1 MNNSLKNNLF
11 FINILII
18 ASIFLSACRQSQPI
32 SDAELNVLKN
42 TILIVNSDKS
52 VEKYATIQREF
63 EKELFESE
71 LNLFEFNL
79 AEENSQQSVFDLNL
93 AEKNSSQSAFEKKL
107 STVRPALVYTVGSK
121 AYTLASN
128 SVKDKPL
135 VFSSM
140 INWQRF
146 NITENTYGITL
157 ELPTEMQLFM
167 YSYLFPEIRTLG
179 VLYSKSHNNQWFE
192 NAVPQA
198 KEVGLSLQGKMIEN
212 KGDISAA
219 LKKLLP
225 KVDALWLISDP
236 IVLYD
241 AAQIQEIFETA
252 EARKKPIFAYNTL
265 FSQYGAMLTI
275 SADIPTMGR
284 QAANLV
290 QNIVEKQVID
300 ESEKVQLPAGSHITL
315 NLKKAKEYGVK
326 INPTALS
333 SVENI
338 IQ

>member
-1 MNNSLKNNLF
+1 MNNSLKYNIF
-11 FINILII
+11 FVQILII
-18 ASIFLSACRQSQPI
+18 ASIFLTACRQSQPI
-32 SDAELNVLKN
+32 SDEELKVLEN

-52 VEKYATIQREF
+52 VEKYAIIQKEF

-71 LNLFEFNL
+71 LNLFELDL
-79 AEENSQQSVFDLNL
+79 ANEYS
-93 AEKNSSQSAFEKKL
+93 AQSALEKKL
-107 STVRPALVYTVGSK
+107 SIVRPALIYTVGSK
-121 AYTLASN
+121 AYTLASQN
-128 SVKDKPL
+128 IKDKPL
-135 VFSSM
+135 IFSSM
-140 INWQRF
+140 INWRRF
-146 NITENTYGITL
+146 NLTADTYGIAL

-167 YSYLFPEIRTLG
+167 YSYLFPDIKTLG

-192 NAVPQA
+192 DAMPKA
-198 KEVGLSLQGKMIEN
+198 KEVGLSLRGKLVER
-212 KGDISAA
+212 KEEISKA

-241 AAQIQEIFETA
+241 AAQIQDIFEA
-252 EARKKPIFAYNTL
+252 ADAQKKPIFAYNTL

-284 QAANLV
+284 QAAGIV
-290 QNIVEKQVID
+290 QNVVEKQVVD
-300 ESEKVQLPAGSHITL
+300 ESEKVQLPAGSDITL
-315 NLKKAKEYGVK
+315 NLKKARKYGTK
-326 INPTALS
+326 INHEALS